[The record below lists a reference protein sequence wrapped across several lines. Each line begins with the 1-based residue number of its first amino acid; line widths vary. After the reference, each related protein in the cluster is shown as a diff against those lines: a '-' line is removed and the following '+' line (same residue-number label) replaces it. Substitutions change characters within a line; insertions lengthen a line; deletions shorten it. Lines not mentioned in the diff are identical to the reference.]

1 MDKRRL
7 VFCLAGLL
15 LVSAVGSLIAFSIYS
30 SAALDKA
37 RGAQLQAEH
46 ALSEIDALRSAL
58 ADLELGFHA
67 YRATG
72 DRHMLKLYS
81 SSKLLVNNQVS
92 VLRTLDAGSGAQA
105 GNLNEIQRRVDS
117 LVQELDGATGAGPG
131 AGEAGTAN
139 SSEHLR
145 ALRHSL
151 DQLQTQQ
158 MDIVKTRQSNVVA
171 GSQQMA
177 AIVSMLTTTI
187 FIFAILLSLVLFF
200 YFRAARIAEALAE
213 RNALLEQE
221 VAHKIFQDAP
231 IGLMRLTPDL
241 QIKEVNKAF
250 LNCLNLPPT
259 SDRPMELSQ
268 ILPRLAARLRW
279 KVVDQGQTFADHETP
294 IELPDLPEWRQKYW
308 NIWAWPIAGEEDR
321 VSEIVLVVMEV
332 SDRVRL
338 AHERDDLYA
347 TIAHDLRVPLLGANR
362 ILDLLVKQEVDDNA
376 RKEIL
381 AKLKESNARVL
392 KDITQLI
399 ELSRYSDRQQ
409 QPRIEAV
416 DLGELIRNNLS
427 AFQYPATAAGIELKT
442 NVNGKPFIARGNKD
456 AMERVL
462 VNLVDNALKFTRE
475 GGTVWV
481 NASAADD
488 TVSFEV
494 VDTGCGIAPE
504 VQKRLFQRFWR
515 GAPGRYQASMG
526 FGLYLCRKIVE
537 LYDGSLEFSSTPG
550 KGTKFKVTFPAGAC
564 ACNHDPSV
572 VQLWPRRDPEPASH
586 QSGTG

>member
-1 MDKRRL
+1 M
-7 VFCLAGLL
+7 FWLAGLL
-15 LVSAVGSLIAFSIYS
+15 LVSAVGSLIAFSMYS

-37 RGAQLQAEH
+37 RGRQLQAEH

-58 ADLELGFHA
+58 ADLELGFQA
-67 YRATG
+67 YQATG
-72 DRHMLKLYS
+72 DRHMLKLYR
-81 SSKLLVNNQVS
+81 SSKLLINNQVS
-92 VLRTLDAGSGAQA
+92 VLRALDAGSGAQA
-105 GNLNEIQRRVDS
+105 GNLNEIQKRVDS
-117 LVQELDGATGAGPG
+117 LVQELEGATSAGPG
-131 AGEAGTAN
+131 ATQAGTPN

-151 DQLQTQQ
+151 DELQKQQ
-158 MDIVKTRQSNVVA
+158 VAVVKARQGSVVT

-177 AIVSMLTTTI
+177 TILSMLVTTI
-187 FIFAILLSLVLFF
+187 LIFSILLSLVLFF
-200 YFRAARIAEALAE
+200 YFRAARIAETLAE

-241 QIKEVNKAF
+241 QIKDVNKAF

-259 SDRPMELSQ
+259 SDRPMELNK
-268 ILPRLAARLRW
+268 ILPRLAASLHW
-279 KVVDQGQTFADHETP
+279 KVAEQGETFSDHETA
-294 IELPDLPEWRQKYW
+294 IELPDRPEWQQKYW
-308 NIWAWPIAGEEDR
+308 NIWAWPMAGEEDQ

-362 ILDLLVKQEVDDNA
+362 ILDLLVKQRLDENA
-376 RKEIL
+376 RKDIL
-381 AKLKESNARVL
+381 LKLKESNSRVL

-416 DLGELIRNNLS
+416 DLGELIRDNLS
-427 AFQYPATAAGIELKT
+427 AFQYPAAAAGIELKT
-442 NVNGKPFIARGNKD
+442 NVNGKPCIARGNKD

-462 VNLVDNALKFTRE
+462 VNLVDNALKFTRA

-481 NASAADD
+481 NASAGDD
-488 TVSFEV
+488 TVSIEV

-504 VQKRLFQRFWR
+504 VQKHLFQRFWR

-550 KGTKFKVTFPAGAC
+550 KGTKFKVTFPAGVC
-564 ACNHDPSV
+564 ACDRDPSIA
-572 VQLWPRRDPEPASH
+572 QLLPRRDPETVNH
-586 QSGTG
+586 QADAG